1 MILSHEIDFRH
12 LPGDPDTAKIKEIE
26 PLSLRKRLPSP
37 AALFMFE
44 AAARHLS
51 FTRAGA
57 EFNVTQSAVSRMI
70 KRLEVHLGI
79 ELFDRNPTGLTLTQ
93 DGHEFF
99 KSVGMGFRSIEAGL
113 DELHSR
119 QGNARRVTISISSAF
134 AMHWFVPRMDKFQE
148 TFPEIDLR
156 FQLSN
161 GEPLGPFEDVDLAV
175 RYNHPENAEQ
185 HSWKLFDE
193 IIVPVCS
200 SGYVAQ
206 HGTLAETRRGHVLAK
221 QSGPMRIPWPV
232 FLESSGTP
240 HPEGERYLTFS
251 DYALAVQAALK
262 GRALALGWL
271 HVVGNELLDESL
283 VLGGSAELQTG
294 YSYDIV
300 ATTRRPLRDVSVLV
314 KDWIICQ
321 MHEMEERLAVQRG
334 RQSATRMI

>member
-1 MILSHEIDFRH
+1 M
-12 LPGDPDTAKIKEIE
+12 
-26 PLSLRKRLPSP
+26 SLRKRLPSP

-161 GEPLGPFEDVDLAV
+161 GEPSAPSGGCRSGCALQS
-175 RYNHPENAEQ
+175 PENAEQ

-271 HVVGNELLDESL
+271 QSVVGNELPRRES
-283 VLGGSAELQTG
+283 GAGRSAELQTG

-334 RQSATRMI
+334 RQSATRMDLKS